1 MACDVS
7 SGESGF
13 PYKCVSEVM
22 SRHLKG
28 RCIGVN
34 LTPDKRCNYRCVY
47 CEVDR
52 SLAGPA
58 DDVSPAICRDELEVL
73 LARLQREEALDEI
86 RGIALAGEGEPT
98 SCVLLPQ
105 VVEEVAEA
113 LERYRMPTTK
123 LVLMTNGTC
132 LHTPWAVDSLKRMRE
147 AGGEIW
153 IKLDAGTQMHMNA
166 VNGTF
171 YPIEALTDKIV
182 SAGCNGE
189 IVLHSVFLNRQGIAP
204 SQEEVSAY
212 VDRVKNIRTRGA
224 LINKV
229 QVCTIARPLAE
240 DALTPLSFQ
249 ALSAIAGRLEGEA
262 GVRAGVI

>member
-7 SGESGF
+7 SGENGF
-13 PYKCVSEVM
+13 PYKCVSEM
-22 SRHLKG
+22 ASRHLKG
-28 RCIGVN
+28 RSIGVN

-52 SLAGPA
+52 SLAVSA
-58 DDVSPAICRDELEVL
+58 DEFSPAICRDELETL
-73 LARLQREEALDEI
+73 LTRLQREETLGEI

-105 VVEEVAEA
+105 VVAFVAEA
-113 LERYRMPTTK
+113 LQRYRMPTTR
-123 LVLMTNGTC
+123 LILMTNGTC
-132 LHTPWAVDSLKRMRE
+132 LHTPWATDSLTRMRE

-153 IKLDAGTQMHMNA
+153 IKLDAGTQLHMNA
-166 VNGTF
+166 VNGTL

-182 SAGCNGE
+182 SAGCDGE
-189 IVLHSVFLNRQGIAP
+189 IVLHSVFLNRQGVPP
-204 SQEEVSAY
+204 SLEEVSAY
-212 VDRVKNIRTRGA
+212 VERVKNIRTRGA
-224 LINKV
+224 RIKKV
-229 QVCTIARPLAE
+229 QVCTIAGPLAE
-240 DALTPLSFQ
+240 DALTPLRFQ

>member
-1 MACDVS
+1 
-7 SGESGF
+7 
-13 PYKCVSEVM
+13 M

-52 SLAGPA
+52 SLPAPA
-58 DDVSPAICRDELEVL
+58 DEFSPAICRDELEAL
-73 LARLQREEALDEI
+73 LARLQREKTLDQI

-105 VVEEVAEA
+105 VVAEVAEA
-113 LERYRMPTTK
+113 LHRYRMPTTR

-132 LHTPWAVDSLKRMRE
+132 LHTPCAKDSLARMRE

-153 IKLDAGTQMHMNA
+153 IKLDAGTQVHMNA

-171 YPIEALTDKIV
+171 YPIETLTDKII
-182 SAGCNGE
+182 SAGCDGE
-189 IVLHSVFLNRQGIAP
+189 IVLHSVFLNRRGVAP

-212 VDRVKNIRTRGA
+212 VDRVKTIRTRGA
-224 LINKV
+224 RIKKV

-240 DALTPLSFQ
+240 DGLTPLNFH
-249 ALSAIAGRLEGEA
+249 ALSAIAGCLEDEA
-262 GVRAGVI
+262 GVRVGVL